1 MATKAKLKANMNRK
15 KQRGVSIKFRDL
27 MAYDDL
33 IYSEISYPVRGLLNF
48 KALTM
53 YRTSSCISLD
63 LIGINP
69 LI

>member
-1 MATKAKLKANMNRK
+1 MNRK
-15 KQRGVSIKFRDL
+15 IQRGVGIKFRDL
-27 MAYDDL
+27 MADDDL
-33 IYSEISYPVRGLLNF
+33 IYSEISNPVRGLLNF
-48 KALTM
+48 IVLTM